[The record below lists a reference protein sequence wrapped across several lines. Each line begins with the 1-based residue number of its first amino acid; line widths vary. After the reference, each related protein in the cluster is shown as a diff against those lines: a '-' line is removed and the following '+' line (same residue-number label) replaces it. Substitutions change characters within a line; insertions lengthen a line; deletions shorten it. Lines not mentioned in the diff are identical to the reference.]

1 MLSKFNKIELIT
13 PNREYF
19 KILSQVPK
27 MDKETLRLQIE
38 KETAEYLKTNQ
49 IVHLADSPSAKV
61 PEVYI
66 RDLSAYSDAAEFYY
80 LEENLDN
87 DK

>member
-1 MLSKFNKIELIT
+1 MASKRHPFKGLPFYKKYKI
-13 PNREYF
+13 
-19 KILSQVPK
+19 
-27 MDKETLRLQIE
+27 DKETLRLQIE

>member
-1 MLSKFNKIELIT
+1 MDSKRHVFKGLPFFKEYKI
-13 PNREYF
+13 
-19 KILSQVPK
+19 
-27 MDKETLRLQIE
+27 DKEALRSDIE
-38 KETAEYLKTNQ
+38 RETAEYLKKNQ